1 LSFLRTSAE
10 ELGVWST
17 VMDADMAGNQ
27 IVLEFQQLR
36 LADLGE
42 VYPVPGQITG
52 EEPVLAVVRILTLGN
67 VALDTNRNSAL
78 ADVDEACSV

>member
-1 LSFLRTSAE
+1 
-10 ELGVWST
+10 
-17 VMDADMAGNQ
+17 MDMAGNQ

-42 VYPVPGQITG
+42 VYPVSGQITG
-52 EEPVLAVVRILTLGN
+52 EELVLAVVRILTLGN

-78 ADVDEACSV
+78 ADVDEAFSV